1 MSIKPILL
9 LTDTIDIT
17 IDIIDKLVKQN
28 VVVNKKKK
36 NNSDYDSVFPYN
48 DNLALPIS
56 QMELDNNSTIPII
69 VPKKPNSV
77 TPNLTNSQIQ

>member
-28 VVVNKKKK
+28 VVVNKKK
-36 NNSDYDSVFPYN
+36 
-48 DNLALPIS
+48 
-56 QMELDNNSTIPII
+56 TIQIMIQFFRTTII
-69 VPKKPNSV
+69 
-77 TPNLTNSQIQ
+77 